1 LEQATMQDLDSQ
13 QLESENEDFIKS
25 EMSDENS
32 NELNESASEDAQL
45 QTFLKL
51 KEHGQSSRTKA
62 LRLKEND
69 VIVAI
74 DGSSYHES
82 IDQLVDLL
90 SSGEED
96 DKWLLT
102 VWRNGKFFEI
112 FTRGPLGGIF
122 EFTRPEESQMI
133 MELFQKREMGQ
144 KEEYRIFEA
153 LRDVKR
159 VVDVYDTTHTQLAV
173 ILPPVW
179 LVQQKMWEPLLAIL
193 CVYLITFSVNI
204 YLFILAVDLVGLYL
218 RKGQVTLRRSYGLFQ
233 DRQVWAIVAARSD
246 KEAQEM
252 CRNLDEKVNFI
263 NAVVKP
269 YKKEVPKR
277 KKKNKSG
284 NVLKA
289 SQQYT

>member
-1 LEQATMQDLDSQ
+1 MQDLDSQ
-13 QLESENEDFIKS
+13 QLESQNEDFIKPG
-25 EMSDENS
+25 MYDENS
-32 NELNESASEDAQL
+32 NEFNEISSEEPQL

-82 IDQLVDLL
+82 IDKLVDLL

-96 DKWLLT
+96 DMWLLT

-204 YLFILAVDLVGLYL
+204 YLFILAVVLVGLYL

-269 YKKEVPKR
+269 YKKEFPKS

>member
-1 LEQATMQDLDSQ
+1 MQDLDTKQSQ
-13 QLESENEDFIKS
+13 SQNQDNPDLDI
-25 EMSDENS
+25 S
-32 NELNESASEDAQL
+32 NENLEELQEATSEENIL

-51 KEHGQSSRTKA
+51 KEHGQSSRTRA

-69 VIVAI
+69 IIVAI
-74 DGSSYHES
+74 DGNSYHDS
-82 IDQLVDLL
+82 IDNMVDLL
-90 SSGEED
+90 SSGEEGD
-96 DKWLLT
+96 VWLLT
-102 VWRNGKFFEI
+102 IWRNGKFFEV

-122 EFTRPEESQMI
+122 EFTRPDESQMI
-133 MELFQKREMGQ
+133 LELFQKREMGE

-159 VVDVYDTTHTQLAV
+159 VVDVYDTTHSQTGV

-179 LVQQKMWEPLLAIL
+179 LLQQKMWEPLLAIL

-204 YLFILAVDLVGLYL
+204 FLFILAVILVALYF
-218 RKGQVTLRRSYGLFQ
+218 RKGQVTLRRSYGMFQ
-233 DRQVWAIVAARSD
+233 DRQVWAILAARSD

-252 CRNLDEKVNFI
+252 CRGLDEKVNFI
-263 NAVVKP
+263 NALVKP
-269 YKKEVPKR
+269 YKKELTKPR
-277 KKKNKSG
+277 KKNKSG

>member
-1 LEQATMQDLDSQ
+1 MQDLDTQ
-13 QLESENEDFIKS
+13 QAQSLNGDNPDLDISNDS
-25 EMSDENS
+25 L
-32 NELNESASEDAQL
+32 NELEEGTSEENVL

-74 DGSSYHES
+74 DGNSYHES
-82 IDQLVDLL
+82 VDKMVDLL
-90 SSGEED
+90 SSGEEGD
-96 DKWLLT
+96 LWLLT
-102 VWRNGKFFEI
+102 IWRNGKFFEV

-122 EFTRPEESQMI
+122 EFTRPDESQMI
-133 MELFQKREMGQ
+133 FELFQKREMGE

-159 VVDVYDTTHTQLAV
+159 VVDVYDTTHSQVAV

-179 LVQQKMWEPLLAIL
+179 LLQQKMWEPLLAIL

-204 YLFILAVDLVGLYL
+204 FLFILAVVLVALYL
-218 RKGQVTLRRSYGLFQ
+218 RKGQVTLRRSYGMFQ
-233 DRQVWAIVAARSD
+233 DRNVWAILAARSD

-252 CRNLDEKVNFI
+252 CRGLDEKVNFI
-263 NAVVKP
+263 NAQVKP
-269 YKKEVPKR
+269 YNKEVTKPK
-277 KKKNKSG
+277 KINKSG

-289 SQQYT
+289 PQQYT

>member
-1 LEQATMQDLDSQ
+1 MQDLDSQ
-13 QLESENEDFIKS
+13 QSESENENFIKS

-32 NELNESASEDAQL
+32 NELNESSPEEAQL

-69 VIVAI
+69 VIVAV

-82 IDQLVDLL
+82 IDKLVDLL

-96 DKWLLT
+96 DMWLLT

-204 YLFILAVDLVGLYL
+204 YLFILAVVLVGLYL

-263 NAVVKP
+263 NSVVKP
-269 YKKEVPKR
+269 YKKEVPKLR
-277 KKKNKSG
+277 KKNKSG

>member
-1 LEQATMQDLDSQ
+1 MQDLNSQ
-13 QLESENEDFIKS
+13 QSESENEDFIKS

-32 NELNESASEDAQL
+32 NELNESSSEEAQL

-69 VIVAI
+69 VIVAV

-82 IDQLVDLL
+82 IDKLVDLL

-96 DKWLLT
+96 DMWLLT

-204 YLFILAVDLVGLYL
+204 YLFILAVVLVGLYL

-269 YKKEVPKR
+269 YKEEVPKTR
-277 KKKNKSG
+277 KRKKSG

-289 SQQYT
+289 SQQNT

>member
-1 LEQATMQDLDSQ
+1 MQDLDSQ
-13 QLESENEDFIKS
+13 QSESENENFIKS
-25 EMSDENS
+25 EMSDKNS
-32 NELNESASEDAQL
+32 NELNKSSSEEAQL

-82 IDQLVDLL
+82 IDKLVDLL

-96 DKWLLT
+96 DMWLLT

-204 YLFILAVDLVGLYL
+204 YLFILAVVLVGLYL

-269 YKKEVPKR
+269 YKKEVPKPR
-277 KKKNKSG
+277 KKNKSG

>member
-1 LEQATMQDLDSQ
+1 MQDLDSQ
-13 QLESENEDFIKS
+13 QSESENEDFIKS

-32 NELNESASEDAQL
+32 NELNESSPEEAQL

-82 IDQLVDLL
+82 IDKLVDLL

-96 DKWLLT
+96 DMWLLT

-204 YLFILAVDLVGLYL
+204 YLFILAVVLVGLYL

-269 YKKEVPKR
+269 YKKEVPKPR
-277 KKKNKSG
+277 KKNKSG

>member
-1 LEQATMQDLDSQ
+1 MQDLDTQ
-13 QLESENEDFIKS
+13 QAQSLNGDNPDLDISNDS
-25 EMSDENS
+25 L
-32 NELNESASEDAQL
+32 NELEEGTSEENVL

-74 DGSSYHES
+74 DGNSYHDS
-82 IDQLVDLL
+82 VDKMVDLL
-90 SSGEED
+90 SSGEEGD
-96 DKWLLT
+96 LWLLT
-102 VWRNGKFFEI
+102 IWRNGKFFEV

-122 EFTRPEESQMI
+122 EFTRPDESQMI
-133 MELFQKREMGQ
+133 FELFQKREMGE

-153 LRDVKR
+153 LRDINR
-159 VVDVYDTTHTQLAV
+159 VVDVYDTTHSQVAV

-179 LVQQKMWEPLLAIL
+179 LLQQKMWEPLLAIL

-204 YLFILAVDLVGLYL
+204 FLFILAVILIALYL
-218 RKGQVTLRRSYGLFQ
+218 RKGQVTLRRSYGMFQ
-233 DRQVWAIVAARSD
+233 DRNAWAILAARSD

-252 CRNLDEKVNFI
+252 CRGLDEKVNFI
-263 NAVVKP
+263 NAQVKP
-269 YKKEVPKR
+269 YNKEVTKPKR
-277 KKKNKSG
+277 INKSG

-289 SQQYT
+289 PQQYT